1 MTTPAPLH
9 DRTDDPAPDTGSTR
23 HRRWWRPE
31 LRRSIGTGALAAAV
45 LSIGSTL
52 GGVHAPELSTKLT
65 VIGFAVAF
73 VVLGVIATRAI
84 ASQVAAAATRARL
97 GTAAAATLLFQ
108 LVGYLVVTLGVLGLL
123 TIPLQQLLIGGA
135 LTGVVL
141 GIAAQQSLANLFAG
155 LVLLG
160 TRPLVGRGR
169 IRVHSG
175 ALGGPLDGHVVEMG
189 LMYTLL
195 DMDGETV
202 HIPNSALLGAAIS
215 TLPDDDDHAAR
226 GPGRLS
232 PR

>member
-1 MTTPAPLH
+1 MTTPTPLH
-9 DRTDDPAPDTGSTR
+9 DRTDDRAPDTGATP

-31 LRRSIGTGALAAAV
+31 LRRSVGTGALAAAV
-45 LSIGSTL
+45 LSVGSTF

-73 VVLGVIATRAI
+73 VVLGVIATRAT

-108 LVGYLVVTLGVLGLL
+108 LVGYLVVALGVLGLL

-141 GIAAQQSLANLFAG
+141 GIAA
-155 LVLLG
+155 VLLG

-202 HIPNSALLGAAIS
+202 YIPNSALLGAAIS
-215 TLPDDDDHAAR
+215 TLPEDDDHAAR

>member
-1 MTTPAPLH
+1 MTTPTPTPIR
-9 DRTDDPAPDTGSTR
+9 DNTDDRPPDTTASR
-23 HRRWWRPE
+23 RRRWWRPE
-31 LRRSIGTGALAAAV
+31 LRRGVGAAAAAAIV

-52 GGVHAPELSTKLT
+52 GGVHAPELPTKLT
-65 VIGFAVAF
+65 VLGFAVAF

-84 ASQVAAAATRARL
+84 AAQVAAAATRAGL
-97 GTAAAATLLFQ
+97 GTAGAAKLLFQ
-108 LVGYLVVTLGVLGLL
+108 LVGYLVVALGVLGLL

-160 TRPLVGRGR
+160 TRPRLGNGRV
-169 IRVHSG
+169 RVHSG

-189 LMYTLL
+189 LMYTIL
-195 DMDGETV
+195 DSDGETI

-215 TLPDDDDHAAR
+215 TLPEDGDRAGHR
-226 GPGRLS
+226 
-232 PR
+232 PRC

>member
-1 MTTPAPLH
+1 MTTPTPLH
-9 DRTDDPAPDTGSTR
+9 DCTDDRAPDTGSTR

-31 LRRSIGTGALAAAV
+31 LRRSVGTAALAVAV
-45 LSIGSTL
+45 LSFGSTL
-52 GGVHAPELSTKLT
+52 GGVHAPELSTKLA
-65 VIGFAVAF
+65 VLGFAVAF

-84 ASQVAAAATRARL
+84 AAQVAAAAGRAGL
-97 GTAAAATLLFQ
+97 GTAGAAKLLFQ

-160 TRPLVGRGR
+160 TRPRLGNGRV
-169 IRVHSG
+169 RVHSG

-189 LMYTLL
+189 LMYTIL
-195 DMDGETV
+195 DSDGETV

-215 TLPDDDDHAAR
+215 TLPEDDGQAER
-226 GPGRLS
+226 GPGC
-232 PR
+232 